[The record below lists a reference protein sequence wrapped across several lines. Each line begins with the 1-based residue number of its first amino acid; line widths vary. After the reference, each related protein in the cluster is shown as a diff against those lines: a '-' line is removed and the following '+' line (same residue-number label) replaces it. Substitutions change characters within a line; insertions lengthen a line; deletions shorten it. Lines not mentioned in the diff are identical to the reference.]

1 MNLLDDIFKLRNY
14 RFELKPSWIKPE
26 YVSSVV
32 SSFFFV
38 EQKKGPLPVR
48 SKSMDDTS
56 KKIRLLV

>member
-32 SSFFFV
+32 FSFFV